1 MKKPILKVGIVGSGG
16 MAEIHIR
23 AIHKIKGLQLF
34 GIFSHNHQKI
44 QYLSKKYSNLKVIN
58 DYDCLVES
66 CDILDIVSKNHT
78 HLDYAEKP
86 LAYNKHIIIE
96 KPVDVDVEKAR
107 CFMSRIKNSSSK
119 VTVISQN
126 RFNENVKI
134 FMKDKKDG
142 RLGEIFHVRLTLMWK
157 RGRSYYEANQ
167 GWRSRIKEA
176 GSGVLL
182 HQGIHLID
190 LLLWIFGDVKKVY
203 SFIKTLHSD
212 IEVEDLAIASMLM
225 ENGIFVNLSFSTHA
239 SCNFPFVI
247 EVFGTQGTAVIC
259 GNDGYKLILDNRCEK
274 KTLLQKLFYKAGF
287 KFECSFSKRL
297 KEGTILDQLRCFYND
312 IVSGQN
318 KTSNFSDAVKTLLCV
333 YQIISKAEKE

>member
-1 MKKPILKVGIVGSGG
+1 MFRVGIVGSGE
-16 MAEIHIR
+16 MAEVHIR
-23 AIHKIKGLQLF
+23 AIRKIKNWQLL
-34 GIFSHNHQKI
+34 GIYSNHHQRV
-44 QYLSKKYSNLKVIN
+44 QYLSRKYGNLKIFDN
-58 DYDCLVES
+58 YDRLVES
-66 CDILDIVSKNHT
+66 CDILDIVTKNYT
-78 HLDYAEKP
+78 HLDYAERP
-86 LAYNKHIIIE
+86 IACNKHVIIE
-96 KPVDVDVEKAR
+96 KPVDTDAEKAMQ
-107 CFMSRIKNSSSK
+107 FISKIKSSSSK

-126 RFNENVKI
+126 RFNENIQVFI
-134 FMKDKKDG
+134 KDKQAGK
-142 RLGEIFHVRLTLMWK
+142 LGEIFHVRLTLMWK
-157 RGRSYYEANQ
+157 REGDYYEANR
-167 GWRSRIKEA
+167 GWRGRVKEV
-176 GSGVLL
+176 GGGVVL

-190 LLLWIFGDVKKVY
+190 LLLWMFGDVKNVY
-203 SFIKTLHSD
+203 SFTKKLQGN
-212 IEVEDLAIASMLM
+212 IEVEDLAIASMVM
-225 ENGIFVNLSFSTHA
+225 TNGILVNLSFSTQA